1 MRNVW
6 LITKREYRQRVRA
19 KSFKVI
25 TAIGFIIIL
34 ATAFAPAALDT
45 IQSATGGSTIAVVD
59 PDETLSPALQPAF
72 PDKLPNGDPQTEVV
86 AVESR
91 EAAERRVEAG
101 DFDGVLIPEGS
112 GSEASFTYRSP
123 QPDAQTGQ
131 LREALGS
138 LAAEERLREEGLD
151 NEEIAGAFA
160 PPDLEVVATGD
171 AVSGE
176 EYASTFGIVYAF
188 GFVLYMT
195 LIMYGN
201 MVAMGVIGE
210 KSTHITEIMT
220 ASVKP
225 TEQMTGKLLGVG
237 LLSLTQFG
245 TWAVA
250 GLITLVI
257 DTLRSGGSF
266 DLVTIPPGTLL
277 LFVVF
282 FILGFLLYASLF
294 AGLGSLLSRVEDAGP
309 LMAPFSMLLIAG
321 FLLTLYS
328 MTDPDSMVATIGSF
342 IPFFTPMVMFARI
355 ELGDPAL
362 WEVALGVGLLVATTV
377 LSMWAAARL
386 YKAGVLMYGKGPSF
400 AGAMRMIGRSSEGR
414 GA

>member
-1 MRNVW
+1 MW
-6 LITKREYRQRVRA
+6 LITKREYRQKVRA
-19 KSFKVI
+19 KSFKII
-25 TAIGFIIIL
+25 TAIGFLLIL
-34 ATAFAPAALDT
+34 ATAFAPAALDR
-45 IQSATGGSTIAVVD
+45 IQSFSGGSTVAVVD
-59 PDETLSPALQPAF
+59 PGEEFSPALQAALPGE
-72 PDKLPNGDPQTEVV
+72 LPNGDPQTEVV

-91 EAAERRVEAG
+91 EAAESGVEAG
-101 DFDGVLIPEGS
+101 DYDGFLTLEGS
-112 GSEASFTYRSP
+112 GSEAAFTYESP
-123 QPDAQTGQ
+123 QPDSEAGT
-131 LREALGS
+131 LEEALGAF
-138 LAAEERLREEGLD
+138 AAEERLREAGLD
-151 NEEIAGAFA
+151 DEEIAGAFA
-160 PPDLEVVATGD
+160 PANLEVVATGD

-176 EYASTFGIVYAF
+176 EYASTFGVVYAF

-210 KSTHITEIMT
+210 KSTRITEIMT

-225 TEQMTGKLLGVG
+225 TEQMSGKLLGVG

-245 TWAVA
+245 IWAVA

-257 DTLRSGGSF
+257 DNLRSGGSF
-266 DLVTIPPGTLL
+266 DLITIPPGTLA

-282 FILGFLLYASLF
+282 FVLGFLLYASLF

-309 LMAPFSMLLIAG
+309 LMAPFSMLLIGG
-321 FLLTLYS
+321 FLLTIYS
-328 MTDPDSMVATIGSF
+328 MTDPDSMVSTVGSF

-362 WEVALGVGLLVATTV
+362 WEVFLGVGLLVGTTI
-377 LSMWAAARL
+377 LSIWAAARL

-400 AGAMRMIGRSSEGR
+400 GGAIKLLRR
-414 GA
+414 

>member
-19 KSFKVI
+19 KSFQVI
-25 TAIGFIIIL
+25 TAIGFVLIL
-34 ATAFAPAALDT
+34 ALAFAPAALDR
-45 IQSATGGSTIAVVD
+45 IQSSTGGSTVAVVD
-59 PDETLSPALQPAF
+59 PDEALSPTLRSAL
-72 PDKLPNGDPQTEVV
+72 PDELPNGDPQTEIVP
-86 AVESR
+86 VESR
-91 EAAERRVEAG
+91 EATQRGVEEG

-112 GSEASFTYRSP
+112 GAEASFVYRGP
-123 QPDAQTGQ
+123 QPDAEARR

-138 LAAEERLREEGLD
+138 LATEQRLREAGLG

-160 PPDLEVVATGD
+160 PADLEVVATGD

-176 EYASTFGIVYAF
+176 EYASTFGVVYAF

-210 KSTHITEIMT
+210 KSTRITEIMT

-245 TWAVA
+245 AWAVA
-250 GLITLVI
+250 GLITLAI
-257 DTLRSGGSF
+257 DAIRGGNF
-266 DLVTIPPGTLL
+266 DLITIPPGTLL

-282 FILGFLLYASLF
+282 FVLGFLLYSSLF

-309 LMAPFSMLLIAG
+309 LMTPFSMLLITG
-321 FLLTLYS
+321 FILTIYAMS
-328 MTDPDSMVATIGSF
+328 DPDGMVSTIGSF
-342 IPFFTPMVMFARI
+342 IPFFTPMTMFARM

-362 WEVALGVGLLVATTV
+362 WEVALGIGLLIATTAAAV
-377 LSMWAAARL
+377 WAAARL
-386 YKAGVLMYGKGPSF
+386 YKAGVLMYGKSPSF
-400 AGAMRMIGRSSEGR
+400 AGAMKLLRR
-414 GA
+414 G